1 MRPSTEWEKN
11 MNPIQQQGR
20 LEVERQ
26 VDSMLNRAAAYHQ
39 LPPQQQAQIRAN
51 TADIVET
58 LASNK
63 LSQLGHQPPPQRA
76 SAAERDPYAVPLI
89 DLPQM
94 PLPGQQTQGPGRDGT
109 SSNFTGGAQPNAN
122 RDILP
127 TEGPTSDFGSAVTT
141 GVTATGEMVRQVNF
155 PAFVA
160 ELIQGVFQ
168 AVVDASIDQMK
179 AYGEL
184 VQSVTM
190 SLSDF
195 RDSNVTQNQARD
207 HVVSKAPQLFQVN
220 IGEQGPQ
227 VGLRPD
233 ADTENLP
240 DFQDMFGMDNPIDF
254 LDEETIEQQ
263 LVPAARNDLAKSRQA
278 LLATTLL
285 MGINRIIVTNGR
297 INARMNFQFTS
308 RDVGTKTA
316 TDYDYENQ
324 GDITTR
330 QGSYESESSTGEDYK
345 ESRYNSGGWRGG
357 HKSGESSRWSS
368 SSYQTTTAPMITLTN
383 VTQSSSQAE
392 LEAKGQLAGTVDLNF
407 KSDTVDLNKMIS
419 EADIF
424 KLEGIRS
431 AGRGAG
437 VPNETAANQQTEAA
451 QETTGA

>member
-1 MRPSTEWEKN
+1 MK
-11 MNPIQQQGR
+11 PIQQQGR
-20 LEVERQ
+20 HEVERQ
-26 VDSMLNRAAAYHQ
+26 VDAMLNRSAAFHQ
-39 LPPQQQAQIRAN
+39 LPPQQQARIRAD
-51 TADIVET
+51 TADVVET
-58 LASNK
+58 MANNELAQIGS
-63 LSQLGHQPPPQRA
+63 
-76 SAAERDPYAVPLI
+76 ERPSPGRRSMARSDPYAVPLI
-89 DLPQM
+89 ELPQM
-94 PLPGQQTQGPGRDGT
+94 PLPGQSQSPSRGSDSTT
-109 SSNFTGGAQPNAN
+109 FTGGAQPNAN

-195 RDSNVTQNQARD
+195 RDSNVTENQARD
-207 HVVSKAPQLFQVN
+207 HLVSKAPQLFQVN
-220 IGEQGPQ
+220 IGDQGPR

-233 ADTENLP
+233 ADSENLP
-240 DFQDMFGMDNPIDF
+240 DLQGMLGLENPVDF
-254 LDEETIEQQ
+254 LDEETIEQE
-263 LVPAARNDLAKSRQA
+263 LVPAAKNDLAKSRQA

-285 MGINRIIVTNGR
+285 MGINRIVVTNGR

-308 RDVGTKTA
+308 RDFGASTA

-324 GDITTR
+324 GDITT
-330 QGSYESESSTGEDYK
+330 QQSAYESESSTGKDYK
-345 ESRYNSGGWRGG
+345 SSNYRSGSGWRSGSR
-357 HKSGESSRWSS
+357 SGESSRWSS
-368 SSYQTTTAPMITLTN
+368 SSHQTTTAPMVTLTN

-407 KSDTVDLNKMIS
+407 KSETVDLNKVIS

-437 VPNETAANQQTEAA
+437 APSNDSATPATEAT
-451 QETTGA
+451 QEAATGA